1 MSRTF
6 ALSVVLTIWTVSCFS
21 QTKPTEQLSSPQTT
35 VLPSPIRPSTGPQ
48 VNLST
53 QGPPSVSLDVVSKMS
68 NDLGRLSEAVPE
80 HSRRLI
86 SIEADLKEI
95 RARMDRWVG
104 NVEGIGWV
112 GGILGG
118 FLTLVFWR
126 PIVRELTKW
135 GKRITRED
143 PPATH

>member
-1 MSRTF
+1 
-6 ALSVVLTIWTVSCFS
+6 
-21 QTKPTEQLSSPQTT
+21 
-35 VLPSPIRPSTGPQ
+35 
-48 VNLST
+48 
-53 QGPPSVSLDVVSKMS
+53 MS